1 MLAVLLAL
9 GPIPAEAR
17 EPVFDALSHLLN
29 EYSGPVDHKAA
40 EAAAGAEAPPG
51 AKLAQ
56 VQADLSLMAEGFEAF
71 RHPSHAEQALKTLP
85 DKIVPELRPFF
96 KDRDSS
102 LDALYRTLAVTD
114 YTWAARFPEPPC
126 DPNARRRALLS
137 GKDGLFTDPKTG
149 LLSAWLARLLG
160 PAAYGRGAEEALDRA
175 SSKRAVTERDYEL
188 LRLKVRKIAEALE
201 SEKAVG
207 AARSRLYCARA
218 QAYEDLALA
227 HRSAGE
233 GPVLAASGLGKT
245 PVVERGA
252 ASVLLMAIEEGPDQ
266 YRSLGA
272 GVLVDTG
279 KGPRVLTDARV
290 FPERGEDKASLR
302 AFARPADGKTLG
314 SPLLFFVEK
323 VDRISGVM
331 VGRLEG
337 GESIPALKLAGA
349 APVQDDLVRAI
360 GHMSGAGAWTVSQG
374 LVTAAGQGAF
384 ASDALLGPDMLG
396 GPLLNEQGEVAGLAV
411 LPAVTASPSAVA
423 AERLRQLLED
433 GSPVSASSEIEFPES
448 HSRGS
453 ASVLTAAMPTFGA
466 GLTAPGAKPVEAS
479 QYIYSQTQWGTVRG
493 KCMANC
499 GGGSSSGGSSY
510 GGTSYN
516 SGGAEIGQAL
526 AQALV
531 PVVEALIFK
540 GIPALFR
547 GIGSLFSKP
556 KTAPAAA
563 PPGRTAAREPIKIP
577 APVRAPVKVPEKPK
591 EPAKLTGLTLEAVPS
606 SAAPGET
613 VTLTARVSLSDP
625 EASKAGVIVGF
636 KATPETLVRFDG
648 NPQAKTDQSGV
659 ATIVATL
666 RRDHGVRTIQ
676 AGDFTA
682 VTGKSVEAQSALDD
696 EVRAMSDDAPEAAE
710 SGIEKI
716 AEEKIELEARA
727 TLGKSL
733 AATASVVLSDIQTP
747 ECKLV
752 AVDAAE
758 SVGIEPFTVKLR
770 LSCTSVDGQPD
781 VRLDGHEIVLNMGW
795 QDKASQHTVT
805 LKTDADG
812 YVYSVFQASGSIL
825 PLPEPSVGRRGG
837 EQLFNAANEVDVLEP
852 IRKVPAGPAARQIT
866 TLGGMS
872 VSLLWTAKIIIS
884 PRAKINLAVG
894 AAGLVVTAGWEAYAA
909 QKQYDEALEG
919 LRRDR
924 FDAYIEIAPVPSFP
938 KIGDFKNDCV
948 RGKRI
953 VEPSARYKGGTS
965 IEQEYI
971 CKSGIYTRHTIIDPK
986 GKIVHD
992 HFRPGPPKGGGGD

>member
-9 GPIPAEAR
+9 APIPAEAR
-17 EPVFDALSHLLN
+17 EPVFDALSHLLH

-149 LLSAWLARLLG
+149 LLSGWLARLLG

-175 SSKRAVTERDYEL
+175 SSKSAVTERDYEL

-218 QAYEDLALA
+218 QAYEDLASA

-245 PVVERGA
+245 PVVDRGA

-290 FPERGEDKASLR
+290 VPERSEGKASLR

-323 VDRISGVM
+323 VDQKSGVM

-337 GESIPALKLAGA
+337 GENIPALKLAAA
-349 APVQDDLVRAI
+349 APVQDDLVFAI
-360 GHMSGAGAWTVSQG
+360 GHMSGAGAWTVIQG
-374 LVTAAGQGAF
+374 LVTAAGKGAF

-396 GPLLNEQGEVAGLAV
+396 GPLLNEHGEVAGLAV
-411 LPAVTASPSAVA
+411 LPAGAASPAAVA

-433 GSPVSASSEIEFPES
+433 VSPASASSEIEFPES

-453 ASVLTAAMPTFGA
+453 ASVLTAAMPIFGA

-479 QYIYSQTQWGTVRG
+479 QYIYSQTQWGAVRG

-510 GGTSYN
+510 GGTSSN

-547 GIGSLFSKP
+547 GIGSLISKP

-563 PPGRTAAREPIKIP
+563 PPGRTTAREPVKIP
-577 APVRAPVKVPEKPK
+577 APVRAPVKAPEKPK

-606 SAAPGET
+606 SAAPGEK

-625 EASKAGVIVGF
+625 EASKAGIIVGF

-648 NPQAKTDQSGV
+648 NPQAKTNHSGV

-676 AGDFTA
+676 AGDFKA
-682 VTGKSVEAQSALDD
+682 VTGKSAEAQNTLDD
-696 EVRAMSDDAPEAAE
+696 EVRAMNDDASEAAE
-710 SGIEKI
+710 AGIEKM
-716 AEEKIELEARA
+716 ADEKIELEARA
-727 TLGKSL
+727 ALGKSL
-733 AATASVVLSDIQTP
+733 AATASVVLSEIQAKP
-747 ECKLV
+747 ECKLE

-758 SVGIEPFTVKLR
+758 SVGSEPFTVKLR
-770 LSCTSVDGQPD
+770 LSCTSVEGQPD
-781 VRLDGHEIVLNMGW
+781 VRLDGHEIVLSMGW
-795 QDKASQHTVT
+795 QDKAPQHTVT

-825 PLPEPSVGRRGG
+825 PLPGPSVGRRGG
-837 EQLFNAANEVDVLEP
+837 DQLFNAANEVDVLEP

-894 AAGLVVTAGWEAYAA
+894 AAGLVITAGWDMYAA
-909 QKQYDEALEG
+909 QKKYDDALAMLRSPDRSETCDLEETLSKINERCSYVCFITKGVQYYDPPPPYELAKCPKSIQVRLPNSAIQTEG
-919 LRRDR
+919 R
-924 FDAYIEIAPVPSFP
+924 
-938 KIGDFKNDCV
+938 
-948 RGKRI
+948 
-953 VEPSARYKGGTS
+953 
-965 IEQEYI
+965 
-971 CKSGIYTRHTIIDPK
+971 
-986 GKIVHD
+986 
-992 HFRPGPPKGGGGD
+992 